1 MQTQL
6 QKGSAAKRA
15 LARLFFA
22 VGTAYIRARRVL
34 DGVALRY
41 AHTPP
46 SWARVIAAT
55 LAAAVLYPLYRWAPR
70 QSFAPGG
77 CACETPSLCSVRA
90 KAFEEAELCACKHAS
105 GE

>member
-1 MQTQL
+1 MACGRPRAQVQAQL

-22 VGTAYIRARRVL
+22 FGTAYIRARRVL

-55 LAAAVLYPLYRWAPR
+55 LTAAVLYPLYRRVQGP
-70 QSFAPGG
+70 PI
-77 CACETPSLCSVRA
+77 SL
-90 KAFEEAELCACKHAS
+90 L
-105 GE
+105 